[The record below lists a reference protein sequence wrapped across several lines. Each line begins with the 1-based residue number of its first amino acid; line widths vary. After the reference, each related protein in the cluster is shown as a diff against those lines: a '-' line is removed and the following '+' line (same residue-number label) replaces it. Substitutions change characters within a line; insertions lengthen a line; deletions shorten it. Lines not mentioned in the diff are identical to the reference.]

1 MMGANGAKMDAVLLV
16 KEANA
21 LSTGSV
27 RCTVDSARCVTG
39 SDRCMTSIVRGRTDT
54 VPRMPYSVALMQ
66 GRCVT

>member
-1 MMGANGAKMDAVLLV
+1 MMGANGAKMDVVLLV